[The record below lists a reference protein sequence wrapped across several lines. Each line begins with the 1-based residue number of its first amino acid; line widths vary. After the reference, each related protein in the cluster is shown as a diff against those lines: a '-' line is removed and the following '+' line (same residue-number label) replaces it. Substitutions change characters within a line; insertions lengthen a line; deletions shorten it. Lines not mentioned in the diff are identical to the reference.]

1 MRSKE
6 YGMFDESQG
15 GVWKHDE
22 NLERIKRTSRT
33 LLVASQ
39 ARSTLGDRH
48 FVLLDLA
55 SSPKS
60 DPWFS

>member
-1 MRSKE
+1 
-6 YGMFDESQG
+6 MFDESQG

-39 ARSTLGDRH
+39 ARSTLGRSH